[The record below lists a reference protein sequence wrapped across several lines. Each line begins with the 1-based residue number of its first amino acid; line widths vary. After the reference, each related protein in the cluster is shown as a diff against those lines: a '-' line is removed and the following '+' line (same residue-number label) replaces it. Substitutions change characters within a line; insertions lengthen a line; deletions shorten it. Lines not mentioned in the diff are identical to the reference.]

1 MKRKGLT
8 TTFCRDAGE
17 GSHFDNNRT
26 GLYLRVTAS
35 GSKRWV
41 QRLRIHKRRVEVGL
55 GSFRFVSL
63 AEARQKAFENA
74 KVAKS
79 GGDPRPGRNQAEIPL
94 FSEAMEAV
102 ISNHK
107 TGWKNPKSAEAWR
120 STLTVYANPLQ
131 KMRVDSITAADVVA
145 CLLPNWESKQ
155 ETMRRVRQRLSAIF
169 KWSIAKGYRNDDPA
183 GPAISEVL
191 PKAKNGKKHMKALP
205 HGEVGKAVQLVRESQ
220 AAETTKL
227 AFEFLV
233 LTATRSGEVRFATWQ
248 EIDLEKAVWTI
259 PASRMK
265 SGREHRVP
273 LSRQAVFVL
282 NRASE
287 FNDGSGFI
295 FPSVLRGKVLSD
307 NTLSK
312 LLRELKIEAVPHGF
326 RSSFRNWCAENNV
339 DREIAEQAL
348 AHTIKNATEAAY
360 LRSDILDLRR
370 DLMKKWASYLN
381 L

>member
-1 MKRKGLT
+1 MERKGLT
-8 TTFCRDAGE
+8 TTFCRNAEPGT
-17 GSHFDNNRT
+17 HFDNNRT
-26 GLYLRVTAS
+26 GLYLRVENS

-41 QRLRIHKRRVEVGL
+41 QRLRIHKRRVEMGL

-63 AEARQKAFENA
+63 AEAREKAFQNA
-74 KVAKS
+74 KLARA
-79 GGDPRPGRNQAEIPL
+79 GGDPRPGRNQAETPL

-102 ISNHK
+102 IKNHAS
-107 TGWKNPKSAEAWR
+107 GWKNPKSAEAWR

-155 ETMRRVRQRLSAIF
+155 ETIRRVRQRLSAIF
-169 KWSIAKGYRNDDPA
+169 KWCIAKGYRNDDPA

-205 HGEVGKAVQLVRESQ
+205 HGEVGSCIQLVRESQ

-233 LTATRSGEVRFATWQ
+233 LTATRSGEVRLATWQ

-259 PASRMK
+259 PGERMK
-265 SGREHRVP
+265 AGNEHRIP
-273 LSRQAVFVL
+273 LSDTAMTVL
-282 NRASE
+282 GKASE
-287 FNDGSGFI
+287 FADDSGLV
-295 FPSVLRGKVLSD
+295 FPSVFRGKVLSD

-312 LLRELKIEAVPHGF
+312 LLRDLAVPAVPHGF
-326 RSSFRNWCAENNV
+326 RSSFRSWCAENNV
-339 DREIAEQAL
+339 DREIAEEAL
-348 AHTIKNATEAAY
+348 AHQLKNKTEAAY
-360 LRSDILDLRR
+360 LRSDVLDLRR
-370 DLMKKWASYLN
+370 ALMDKWADYLN

>member
-1 MKRKGLT
+1 MVRKGLT
-8 TTFCRDAGE
+8 TTFCRDAVE
-17 GSHFDNNRT
+17 GSYFDNNRT

-55 GSFRFVSL
+55 GSYRFVSL
-63 AEARQKAFENA
+63 AEAREKAFQNA
-74 KVAKS
+74 KLARA

-102 ISNHK
+102 ISNHAS
-107 TGWKNPKSAEAWR
+107 GWKNPKSAEAWR
-120 STLTVYANPLQ
+120 STLTTYANPLQ
-131 KMRVDSITAADVVA
+131 KRRVDSITAADVVA

-155 ETMRRVRQRLSAIF
+155 ETIRRVRQRLSAIF
-169 KWSIAKGYRNDDPA
+169 KWAIAKGYRNDDPA

-191 PKAKNGKKHMKALP
+191 PKAKNEKKHMKSLP

-233 LTATRSGEVRFATWQ
+233 LTATRSGEVRASRWD
-248 EIDLEKAVWTI
+248 EIDLEKGIWTV
-259 PASRMK
+259 PAERMK
-265 SGREHRVP
+265 AGREHRVP
-273 LSRQAVFVL
+273 LSRQAVSVL

-287 FNDGSGFI
+287 FNDGSGLV
-295 FPSVLRGKVLSD
+295 FPSVVRGKVLSD

-312 LLRELKIEAVPHGF
+312 MLRELKIEAVPHGF
-326 RSSFRNWCAENNV
+326 RSSFRNFCAERNV
-339 DREIAEQAL
+339 DREIAEEAL
-348 AHTIKNATEAAY
+348 AHQLKNKTEAAY

-370 DLMKKWASYLN
+370 DLMDKWGDYLN

>member
-1 MKRKGLT
+1 MVRKGLT
-8 TTFCRDAGE
+8 TTFCRDATE
-17 GSHFDNNRT
+17 GSYFDNNRT
-26 GLYLRVTAS
+26 GLYLRVTNT

-63 AEARQKAFENA
+63 AEARQKAFENSQIA
-74 KVAKS
+74 HA

-107 TGWKNPKSAEAWR
+107 SGWKNPKSAEAWR

-131 KMRVDSITAADVVA
+131 KMRVDNITASDVVG

-169 KWSIAKGYRNDDPA
+169 KWSIAKGYRNDNPA
-183 GPAISEVL
+183 GEALSEVL

-205 HGEVGKAVQLVRESQ
+205 HGEVGSCIRKVRESQ

-233 LTATRSGEVRFATWQ
+233 LTATRSGEVRFSTWK
-248 EIDLEKAVWTI
+248 EIDLEKGIWTI
-259 PASRMK
+259 PGERMK
-265 SGREHRVP
+265 AGREHRVP
-273 LSRQAVFVL
+273 LSRQAVSVL
-282 NRASE
+282 NRVRE
-287 FNDGSGFI
+287 FADGSGLV
-295 FPSVLRGKVLSD
+295 FPSVRGKVLSD
-307 NTLSK
+307 STLSK
-312 LLRELKIEAVPHGF
+312 MLRELKIPAVPHGS
-326 RSSFRNWCAENNV
+326 RSSFRNFCAETNV
-339 DREIAEQAL
+339 NREIAEAAL
-348 AHTIKNATEAAY
+348 AHTISNATEAAY

-370 DLMKKWASYLN
+370 DLMKRWGNYLN